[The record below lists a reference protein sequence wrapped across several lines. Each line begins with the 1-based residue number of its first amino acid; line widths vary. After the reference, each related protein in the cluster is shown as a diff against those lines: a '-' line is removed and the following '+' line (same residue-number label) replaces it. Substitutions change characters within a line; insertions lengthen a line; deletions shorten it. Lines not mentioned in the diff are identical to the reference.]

1 MIDPHRKLKIL
12 GDALEKIATDLDN
25 TTRAS
30 RLVAIEALTLASMMP
45 VPENA
50 RLITEDESS
59 RLLVLLDALF
69 ETGGEREGLALR
81 VAEQLGIDLSKSAL
95 FNLDHCFETQK
106 PIRVL
111 FRGKIFEAMVAASAL
126 AGTSDGVTKA
136 KITLIAID
144 PVAEKSPV
152 PPEVEAPIEIA
163 QSGTA
168 VLMARAHVDL
178 AAGQRVGFEMPY
190 DQNNSLPR
198 EVVWGFAM
206 EDMRTGQIGRVQ
218 VDLVGGMTIDR
229 ASYILRLL
237 GGDQP
242 AGQLLGADHA

>member
-12 GDALEKIATDLDN
+12 GDALEKIAADVDN

-30 RLVAIEALTLASMMP
+30 RLVAIEALALNSQLP
-45 VPENA
+45 LPENA
-50 RLITEDESS
+50 RLLGEDESG

-81 VAEQLGIDLSKSAL
+81 VAEQLGIDLSKSAI
-95 FNLDHCFETQK
+95 FNLDDAFENAK

-126 AGTSDGVTKA
+126 AGTSDDGVTKA

-152 PPEVEAPIEIA
+152 PPEVEAPIAQPPAEFEI
-163 QSGTA
+163 
-168 VLMARAHVDL
+168 HV
-178 AAGQRVGFEMPY
+178 
-190 DQNNSLPR
+190 
-198 EVVWGFAM
+198 
-206 EDMRTGQIGRVQ
+206 
-218 VDLVGGMTIDR
+218 
-229 ASYILRLL
+229 
-237 GGDQP
+237 
-242 AGQLLGADHA
+242 GADGEVSRRRRP